1 MIMKLYDF
9 LKNNHISTKSH
20 VRIKLTFYFLL
31 VCFCYSRQSLL
42 ACFMNNK

>member
-9 LKNNHISTKSH
+9 LKNNHISIKSL
-20 VRIKLTFYFLL
+20 VRNKLKFYFLL
-31 VCFCYSRQSLL
+31 VCLGYSRQSLL